1 MSDPPIV
8 QAGEWYKATVAKGSE
23 DQQLRMKVAVRM
35 ERPMNMRHSGSDKT
49 TSDFMF
55 YF

>member
-1 MSDPPIV
+1 MM

-35 ERPMNMRHSGSDKT
+35 ERPMNMRHSG
-49 TSDFMF
+49 
-55 YF
+55 